1 MTNGPIVLLAQR
13 GDSSTIVF
21 NALRRSFDVAAVLM
35 EPEVPKRVLL
45 QRRVKKL
52 GLRTVLGQLA
62 FRSLVVPPL
71 ARASRSRIRE
81 ICSQHGL
88 DLTPIPESLIRAVP
102 SVNSEHAREALK
114 ALAPRLVVV
123 NGTRIIAKETL
134 ECVAARFVN
143 THAGITPLYR
153 GVHGGYWALAERD
166 RAHCGVTVHLVDTG
180 IDTGGILG
188 QSNIAP
194 TTADNFVTYPYLQYA
209 AAVPLLRAS
218 IEELLSGTVATRPAP
233 AGDSRLWSHPTLGQY
248 LRHRLLHG
256 TR

>member
-1 MTNGPIVLLAQR
+1 MTPGRVVLLAQQ
-13 GDSSTIVF
+13 GDSSAIVF
-21 NALRRSFDVAAVLM
+21 NALCREFEIAAVLL

-52 GLRTVLGQLA
+52 GLGTVLGQVA

-81 ICSQHGL
+81 ICEQHGL
-88 DLTPIPESLIRAVP
+88 DRSPIPERLVQRVP
-102 SVNSEHAREALK
+102 SVNSEPARDALR
-114 ALAPRLVVV
+114 ALAPQIVVV
-123 NGTRIIAKETL
+123 NGTRIIGKDTL
-134 ECVAARFVN
+134 DCVSARFVN

-153 GVHGGYWALAERD
+153 GVHGGYWALTEHD

-188 QSNIAP
+188 QSNITP
-194 TTADNFVTYPYLQYA
+194 TDADNFVTYPYLQYA
-209 AAVPLLRAS
+209 AAVPLLRSAVS
-218 IEELLSGTVATRPAP
+218 ELLAGTAATRPAP
-233 AGDSRLWSHPTLGQY
+233 GGSSRLWSHPTLAQY
-248 LRHRLLHG
+248 LRHRLLDG